1 MTLPQAL
8 ILLVLAAT
16 VALFLWGRWR
26 HDLVAM
32 ASLLVCIALGLVP
45 TAEAFAGFANPAVI
59 TVAAVLVMSRALEQ
73 TGAVDGLTRVLL
85 PAHAGRLVTIATLT
99 LLGTTLSA
107 FMNNIGALALLMPV
121 AIQMATR
128 LQLTPGQ
135 ILMPL
140 SFGTLLGGMTTL
152 IGTPPNLIVSG
163 FREQATGQPFAMFDF
178 SPVGVAV
185 AVGGLLFLVLIG
197 WRLVPRRRQSGN
209 ASFEVGAYITEVEI
223 LAGSPLAGHHIREA
237 EAQLEGIGAQIL
249 GLVRNGVQVSAPRAT
264 RLLGTGDILVVEA
277 EVNGLAG
284 LLPRLGLKLAADR
297 STPAGSTDAA
307 ETARRLKAIGP
318 EDFELAEL
326 VVMPVS
332 ELVNRSASDV
342 HLRSRYGVNLLAI
355 SRQAER
361 SMTRLQTTP
370 IAPGDVLLMQ
380 GSAEQL
386 ADFAAACNC
395 VPLAERELRI
405 PSRRKALTAVAAM
418 ALAVAGAASGSFQP
432 TFWFAL
438 GAMAVVLLRALPLR
452 ALYSSVEWPVIV
464 LLAALIP
471 VATAME
477 TTGAAVLVSQFLMNL
492 VARGDPVLA
501 LITIMVVTMTLTDM
515 MNNAATAAVMCPIAI
530 GTAQALDVSP
540 DAFLMAV
547 AIGASCAFLTPVGHQ
562 NNTLILGPGG
572 FRFGDYWRVGLPLE
586 LIVLAV
592 AIPMLLWRWPL

>member
-1 MTLPQAL
+1 MTLAQSL
-8 ILLVLAAT
+8 ILLVLGAM

-26 HDLVAM
+26 HDLVAL
-32 ASLLVCIALGLVP
+32 AALLVCVALGLVP
-45 TAEAFAGFANPAVI
+45 TAEAFTGFSNPAVI

-85 PAHAGRLVTIATLT
+85 PARAGRLVTIATLT
-99 LLGTTLSA
+99 ALGTTLSA
-107 FMNNIGALALLMPV
+107 FMNNVGALALLMPV
-121 AIQMATR
+121 AIQMAAR

-163 FREQATGQPFAMFDF
+163 FREQATGEPFAMFDF
-178 SPVGVAV
+178 SEVGVGVAL
-185 AVGGLLFLVLIG
+185 GGVLFLVLIG
-197 WRLVPRRRQSGN
+197 WRLVPRRRQAGS
-209 ASFEVGAYITEVEI
+209 ASYEVGAYITEVEI
-223 LAGSPLAGHHIREA
+223 LPASPLAGRHIREA
-237 EAQLEGIGAQIL
+237 EAELDGIGAQIL
-249 GLVRNGVQVSAPRAT
+249 GLVRNGVRVNAPRAT
-264 RLLGTGDILVVEA
+264 RLLGSGDILVVEA

-284 LLPRLGLKLAADR
+284 VLSRLGLKLAADR
-297 STPAGSTDAA
+297 SAASAAEAGTDA
-307 ETARRLKAIGP
+307 TRRSKGIGP
-318 EDFELAEL
+318 EDVELAEL
-326 VVMPVS
+326 VVMPSS
-332 ELVNRSASDV
+332 ELVGRSVSDI
-342 HLRSRYGVNLLAI
+342 HLRSRHGVNLLAI
-355 SRQAER
+355 SRQTER
-361 SMTRLQTTP
+361 SMVRLQTTP

-380 GSAEQL
+380 GSVEQL
-386 ADFAAACNC
+386 GDFANACNC

-405 PSRRKALTAVAAM
+405 PSRRKAAVAVAAM
-418 ALAVAGAASGSFQP
+418 ALAVGGAASGNLQT

-438 GAMAVVLLRALPLR
+438 GALAVILFRALPLR
-452 ALYSSVEWPVIV
+452 ALYASIEWPVIV

-492 VARGDPVLA
+492 VARGDPILA
-501 LITIMVVTMTLTDM
+501 LITVMVVTMTLTDL

-530 GTAQALDVSP
+530 GTAEALGVNP
-540 DAFLMAV
+540 DAYLMAV
-547 AIGASCAFLTPVGHQ
+547 AIGASCAFLTPIGHQ

-586 LIVLAV
+586 LLVLAI

>member
-32 ASLLVCIALGLVP
+32 SALLVCVALGLVP
-45 TAEAFAGFANPAVI
+45 TAQAFAGFSNPAVI

-73 TGAVDGLTRVLL
+73 TGAVDGLTRALL
-85 PAHAGRLVTIATLT
+85 PAQAGRLVTIATLT
-99 LLGTTLSA
+99 ALGTTLSA

-178 SPVGVAV
+178 SGVGVAV
-185 AVGGLLFLVLIG
+185 ALGGVLFLALIG
-197 WRLVPRRRQSGN
+197 WRLVPRRRQSGS

-223 LAGSPLAGHHIREA
+223 LPASPLAGRHIREA
-237 EAQLEGIGAQIL
+237 EAELDGIGAQIL
-249 GLVRNGVQVSAPRAT
+249 GLVRNGVRVSAPRAT
-264 RLLGTGDILVVEA
+264 RRLGTGDILVVEA
-277 EVNGLAG
+277 EVHGLAG
-284 LLPRLGLKLAADR
+284 VLTRLGLKLAADR
-297 STPAGSTDAA
+297 GAPSASEQPTD
-307 ETARRLKAIGP
+307 TRRLKVIGP

-326 VVMPVS
+326 VVMPSS
-332 ELVNRSASDV
+332 ELVGRSAADV
-342 HLRSRYGVNLLAI
+342 HLRSRHGVNLLAI

-361 SMTRLQTTP
+361 SMTRLQTMP
-370 IAPGDVLLMQ
+370 IAPGDVLLLQ

-386 ADFAAACNC
+386 ADCAAALNC
-395 VPLAERELRI
+395 VPLAARELRI

-418 ALAVAGAASGSFQP
+418 ALAVAGAASGSLQP

-438 GAMAVVLLRALPLR
+438 GALSVVLFRALPLR
-452 ALYSSVEWPVIV
+452 ALYQSIEWPVIV

-471 VATAME
+471 VASAME
-477 TTGAAVLVSQFLMNL
+477 STGAAVLVSQSLMSL

-501 LITIMVVTMTLTDM
+501 LVTVMVVTMTLTDM

-530 GTAQALDVSP
+530 GTAEALGASP
-540 DAFLMAV
+540 DAFLLAV
-547 AIGASCAFLTPVGHQ
+547 AIGASCAFMTPVGHQ

-586 LIVLAV
+586 LLVIAIAV
-592 AIPMLLWRWPL
+592 PMLLWRWPL

>member
-32 ASLLVCIALGLVP
+32 SALLVCVALGLVP
-45 TAEAFAGFANPAVI
+45 TAQAFAGFSNPAVI

-73 TGAVDGLTRVLL
+73 TGAVDGLTRALL
-85 PAHAGRLVTIATLT
+85 PAQAGRLVTIATLT
-99 LLGTTLSA
+99 ALGTTLSA

-178 SPVGVAV
+178 SGVGVAV
-185 AVGGLLFLVLIG
+185 ALGGVLFLVLIG
-197 WRLVPRRRQSGN
+197 WRLVPRRRQSGS

-223 LAGSPLAGHHIREA
+223 LPASPLAGRHIREA
-237 EAQLEGIGAQIL
+237 EAELDGIGAQIL
-249 GLVRNGVQVSAPRAT
+249 GLVRNGVRVSAPRAT
-264 RLLGTGDILVVEA
+264 RRLGTGDILVVEA
-277 EVNGLAG
+277 EVHGLAG
-284 LLPRLGLKLAADR
+284 VLTRLGLKLAADR
-297 STPAGSTDAA
+297 GAPSASEQPTD
-307 ETARRLKAIGP
+307 TRRLKVIGP

-326 VVMPVS
+326 VVMPSS
-332 ELVNRSASDV
+332 ELVGRSAADV
-342 HLRSRYGVNLLAI
+342 HLRSRHGVNLLAI

-361 SMTRLQTTP
+361 SMTRLQTMP
-370 IAPGDVLLMQ
+370 IAPGDVLLLQ

-386 ADFAAACNC
+386 ADCAAALNC
-395 VPLAERELRI
+395 VPLAARELRI

-418 ALAVAGAASGSFQP
+418 ALAVAGAASGSLQP

-438 GAMAVVLLRALPLR
+438 GALSVVLFRALPLR
-452 ALYSSVEWPVIV
+452 ALYQSIEWPVIV

-471 VATAME
+471 VASAME
-477 TTGAAVLVSQFLMNL
+477 STGAAVLVSQSLMSL

-501 LITIMVVTMTLTDM
+501 LVTVMVVTMTLTDM

-530 GTAQALDVSP
+530 GTAEALGASP
-540 DAFLMAV
+540 DAFLLAV
-547 AIGASCAFLTPVGHQ
+547 AIGASCAFMTPVGHQ

-586 LIVLAV
+586 LLVIAIAV
-592 AIPMLLWRWPL
+592 PMLLWRWPL

>member
-32 ASLLVCIALGLVP
+32 SALLVCVALGLVP
-45 TAEAFAGFANPAVI
+45 TAQAFAGFSNPAVI

-73 TGAVDGLTRVLL
+73 TGAVDGLTRALL
-85 PAHAGRLVTIATLT
+85 PAQAGRLVTIATLT
-99 LLGTTLSA
+99 ALGTTLSA

-178 SPVGVAV
+178 SGVGVAV
-185 AVGGLLFLVLIG
+185 ALGGVLFLVLIG
-197 WRLVPRRRQSGN
+197 WRLVPRRRQSGS

-223 LAGSPLAGHHIREA
+223 LPASPLAGRHIREA
-237 EAQLEGIGAQIL
+237 EAELDGIGAQIL
-249 GLVRNGVQVSAPRAT
+249 GLVRNGVRVSAPRAT
-264 RLLGTGDILVVEA
+264 RRLGTGDILVVEA
-277 EVNGLAG
+277 EVHGLAG
-284 LLPRLGLKLAADR
+284 VLTRLGLKLAADR
-297 STPAGSTDAA
+297 SAPPASEQPTD
-307 ETARRLKAIGP
+307 TRRLKVIGP

-326 VVMPVS
+326 VVMPSS
-332 ELVNRSASDV
+332 ELVGRSAADV
-342 HLRSRYGVNLLAI
+342 HLRSRHGVNLLAI

-361 SMTRLQTTP
+361 SMTRLQTMP
-370 IAPGDVLLMQ
+370 IAPGDVLLLQ

-386 ADFAAACNC
+386 ADCAAALNC
-395 VPLAERELRI
+395 VPLAARELRI

-418 ALAVAGAASGSFQP
+418 ALAVAGAASGSLQP

-438 GAMAVVLLRALPLR
+438 GALSVVLFRALPLR
-452 ALYSSVEWPVIV
+452 ALYQSIEWPVIV

-471 VATAME
+471 VASAME
-477 TTGAAVLVSQFLMNL
+477 STGAAVLVSQSLMSL

-501 LITIMVVTMTLTDM
+501 LVTVMVVTMTLTDM

-530 GTAQALDVSP
+530 GTAEALGASP
-540 DAFLMAV
+540 DAFLLAV
-547 AIGASCAFLTPVGHQ
+547 AIGASCAFMTPVGHQ

-586 LIVLAV
+586 LLVIAIAV
-592 AIPMLLWRWPL
+592 PMLLWRWPL